1 MMDVKLHDRGS
12 RAMRLLS
19 NQPPWGK
26 PCSWVWPVVANT
38 WSLGYLRLEWLESK
52 SVQNGVPA
60 SFPGTADY
68 SLASWFDARHAV
80 PDRHE
85 DMQYLQ
91 DLQLHTRSLVFG
103 YIWVSRYCR
112 TAVAAMSRVKGRSR
126 YTPALTMSRQGE

>member
-68 SLASWFDARHAV
+68 SLRAAVSEVDA
-80 PDRHE
+80 
-85 DMQYLQ
+85 QKKGKWL
-91 DLQLHTRSLVFG
+91 
-103 YIWVSRYCR
+103 
-112 TAVAAMSRVKGRSR
+112 AAAIVIPG
-126 YTPALTMSRQGE
+126 